1 MPWKGV
7 TVSEQ
12 RQRFLEDYQLNYYSV
27 TDLAERFGISRTT
40 AHKWINR
47 FKKHGQAG
55 FHEHSRRPH
64 SCPWQ
69 TEKAIVE
76 ELVKVRRAHP
86 HWGPRKLLDLMQR
99 RDPVKQFPAV
109 STAAQIL
116 SREGLI
122 KPRRRYRRA
131 HPGCPKSIPQ
141 GPNDIWAADY
151 KGQFRLKNGN
161 YCFPL
166 TVSDL
171 ASRYVLGCDAHPAI
185 SLQKSFAHFKGLFE
199 TYGLPHRIR
208 TDNGVPFAS
217 NALAR
222 LSQLSVWFTESA
234 STFGIKLGIY
244 PELIEPGK
252 PQQNGVHERMHRTL
266 KQEATIPPASSLRAQ
281 QRKFDRFREQF
292 NQERPH
298 EALGMKR
305 PGEVYQSSSRTMP
318 KRIEPYDYPGHY
330 LVRRVS
336 RAGTIRVLRKQIF
349 VSNTLH
355 EDYVGLEEVD
365 DGVYDLFYC
374 FYHIGRYELKTNK
387 IHDIVSKVGLSRRQ
401 VDDPSR
407 VSTMSLE

>member
-12 RQRFLEDYQLNYYSV
+12 RQRFIEDYLLNYYSI
-27 TDLAERFGISRTT
+27 TELAERFGISRRT

-47 FKKHGQAG
+47 FKRNGQSG
-55 FHEHSRRPH
+55 LHEQSRQPQ

-69 TEKAIVE
+69 TDAAIVQ
-76 ELVKVRRAHP
+76 ELVKLRKAHP
-86 HWGPRKLLDLMQR
+86 TWGPKKLLDIMQLGDSGR
-99 RDPVKQFPAV
+99 QLPSIPTGSR
-109 STAAQIL
+109 IL
-116 SREGLI
+116 AREGLVR
-122 KPRRRYRRA
+122 PRRRYRRA

-151 KGQFRLKNGN
+151 KGQFRLKNGS

-171 ASRYVLGCDAHPAI
+171 ASRYVLGVDAHPAI
-185 SLQKSFAHFKGLFE
+185 SLERSFKHFTRLFE
-199 TYGLPHRIR
+199 TYGLPNRIR

-222 LSQLSVWFTESA
+222 LSQLSVWF
-234 STFGIKLGIY
+234 IKLGIY

-266 KQEATIPPASSLRAQ
+266 KQEATIPPGNSLRAQ
-281 QRKFDRFREQF
+281 QHKFDEFREEF
-292 NQERPH
+292 NEVRPH
-298 EALGMKR
+298 EAISMKR
-305 PGEVYQSSSRTMP
+305 PAEIYQSSSRTMP
-318 KRIEPYDYPGHY
+318 KQIDRYDYPAHY

-336 RAGTIRVLRKQIF
+336 RGGTIRAFNHQFF
-349 VSNTLH
+349 VSNTLQ

-365 DGVYDLFYC
+365 DGVYDLYFC
-374 FYHIGRYELKTNK
+374 FYHIGRYELQANR

-401 VDDPSR
+401 VDHASKLLP
-407 VSTMSLE
+407 MS

>member
-12 RQRFLEDYQLNYYSV
+12 RQRFLEDYQLNYYSI
-27 TDLAERFGISRTT
+27 TDLAESFSISRKT

-55 FHEHSRRPH
+55 FHEYSRRPH

-69 TEKAIVE
+69 TDAAIVE
-76 ELVKVRRAHP
+76 ELVKFRKAHP
-86 HWGPRKLLDLMQR
+86 RWGPRKLLDLMQR
-99 RDPVKQFPAV
+99 RDPERQLPAV

-151 KGQFRLKNGN
+151 KGQFRLKDGQ

-171 ASRYVLGCDAHPAI
+171 CSRYVLGCDAHPAI
-185 SLQKSFAHFKGLFE
+185 SLEKSFAHFKGLFE
-199 TYGLPHRIR
+199 TYGLPSRIR

-222 LSQLSVWFTESA
+222 LSQLSVWF
-234 STFGIKLGIY
+234 IKLGIY

-281 QRKFDRFREQF
+281 QRKFDRFLEEF

-298 EALGMKR
+298 EALEMKR
-305 PGEVYQSSSRTMP
+305 PGEIYQLSRRAMP
-318 KRIEPYDYPGHY
+318 KRVETYDYPAHY

-336 RAGTIRVLRKQIF
+336 RAGTIRVFHKQIF

-355 EDYVGLEEVD
+355 EEYVGLEEVD

-387 IHDIVSKVGLSRRQ
+387 IHDIMSKVALSVRRA
-401 VDDPSR
+401 DHASR